1 MTPQEQ
7 INSLAKAIARKTD
20 FNAQETETERMQ
32 RQSEDILAQQTIT
45 DLDIANIVSEQ
56 TITDL
61 DLRILE
67 LEVGV

>member
-1 MTPQEQ
+1 MTLQEQ

-20 FNAQETETERMQ
+20 FNAQETDTERTVRKDYDVQAQ
-32 RQSEDILAQQTIT
+32 RNIT
-45 DLDIANIVSEQ
+45 DLDISNIISEQ
-56 TITDL
+56 AITDL

>member
-1 MTPQEQ
+1 MTLQEQ

-20 FNAQETETERMQ
+20 FNAQETDTERQ
-32 RQSEDILAQQTIT
+32 VRKDYDTQAQQNIT
-45 DLDIANIVSEQ
+45 DLDISNIISEQ
-56 TITDL
+56 AITDL